1 MNKDIQTIVDIALYE
16 DIRGGDITTSAIFS
30 GSDTATAR
38 FVAKQAG
45 VVAGIDLAAYIF
57 QQVDHTLEFIPKV
70 GDGTPVQKDEVFAE
84 VCGRAAS
91 VLTAERTV
99 LNFMQRMSGI
109 ATKTSRFCDAIADYP
124 TQLLD
129 TRKTAPGHRYL
140 DKWAVRL
147 GGGTNHRFCLDDMY
161 LIKENHI
168 AVAGGIRQA
177 LQTCAAHR
185 EQKGLQAN
193 IEIEI
198 EHLSQLD
205 EVLESGAADIVLLDN
220 MSTDQLAEAV
230 KKIDGRLKVEASG
243 NMTMRRA
250 PEVAATGVDYI
261 SVGSI
266 THSVTAMDISLRFA

>member
-1 MNKDIQTIVDIALYE
+1 MNKHIQAIVDIALNE
-16 DIRGGDITTSAIFS
+16 DIGQGDITTSAIFS
-30 GSDTATAR
+30 GSDTAKAV
-38 FVAKQAG
+38 FVARQAG
-45 VVAGIDLAAYIF
+45 VVAGVHLAAYIF
-57 QQVDHTLEFIPKV
+57 EQVQPSLHFSPKV

-84 VCGRAAS
+84 VSGDAAAI
-91 VLTAERTV
+91 LTAERTV

-129 TRKTAPGHRYL
+129 TRKTAPGQRYL

-168 AVAGGIRQA
+168 SVAGGITQA

-185 EQKGLQAN
+185 EQKGLQAK
-193 IEIEI
+193 IEVEV
-198 EHLSQLD
+198 EHLGQLD
-205 EVLESGAADIVLLDN
+205 EVLDTGIADIVLLDN
-220 MSTDQLAEAV
+220 MSNAQLAEAV
-230 KKIDGRLKVEASG
+230 KKVNGRLKTEASG
-243 NMTMRRA
+243 NISMRRA

-266 THSVTAMDISLRFA
+266 THSVTAMDISLRFG

>member
-1 MNKDIQTIVDIALYE
+1 MNKHIEAIVDIALNE
-16 DIRGGDITTSAIFS
+16 DIGQGDITTSAIFS
-30 GSDTATAR
+30 GSDTAKAV
-38 FVAKQAG
+38 FVAKKSG
-45 VVAGIDLAAYIF
+45 VVAGIQLAAYIF
-57 QQVDHTLEFIPKV
+57 EQVQPSLEFTPLA

-84 VCGRAAS
+84 VSGEAAAI
-91 VLTAERTV
+91 LTAERTV

-109 ATKTSRFCDAIADYP
+109 ATKTSRFCEAIADYP

-129 TRKTAPGHRYL
+129 TRKTAPGQRYL

-168 AVAGGIRQA
+168 AVAGGITQA

-185 EQKGLQAN
+185 EQKGIQAK
-193 IEIEI
+193 IEIEV
-198 EHLSQLD
+198 EHPDQLD
-205 EVLESGAADIVLLDN
+205 EVLQTGIADIVLLDN
-220 MSTDQLAEAV
+220 MSNKQLSDAV
-230 KKIDGRLKVEASG
+230 EKIDGRLKTEASG

-250 PEVAATGVDYI
+250 PEVAATGVNYI

-266 THSVTAMDISLRFA
+266 THSVTAMDISLRFS

>member
-1 MNKDIQTIVDIALYE
+1 MNKHVQAIVDIALQE
-16 DIRGGDITTSAIFS
+16 DIGRGDITTAAVFS
-30 GSDTATAR
+30 GSDTAQAAFIAR
-38 FVAKQAG
+38 QAG

-57 QQVDHTLEFIPKV
+57 EQVQPSLTFSPKV

-84 VCGRAAS
+84 VSGEAAAI
-91 VLTAERTV
+91 LTAERTV

-109 ATKTSRFCDAIADYP
+109 ATKTNRFCEAIADYP

-129 TRKTAPGHRYL
+129 TRKTAPGQRYL

-168 AVAGGIRQA
+168 AVAGGITPA

-185 EQKGLQAN
+185 EQKGLQAR
-193 IEIEI
+193 IEVEL
-198 EHLSQLD
+198 EHLDQLD
-205 EVLESGAADIVLLDN
+205 EVLQSGIADIVLLDN
-220 MSTDQLAEAV
+220 MSTKQLAEAV
-230 KKIDGRLKVEASG
+230 QKIGGRLKTEASG

-266 THSVTAMDISLRFA
+266 THSVTAMDISLRFG

>member
-1 MNKDIQTIVDIALYE
+1 MNKHVQAIVDIALQE
-16 DIRGGDITTSAIFS
+16 DIGRGDITTTAVFS
-30 GSDTATAR
+30 GSDTARAVFIAR
-38 FVAKQAG
+38 QAG

-57 QQVDHTLEFIPKV
+57 EQVQPSLRFTPKV
-70 GDGTPVQKDEVFAE
+70 GDGTLVQKDEVFAE
-84 VCGRAAS
+84 VSGEAAAI
-91 VLTAERTV
+91 LTAERTV

-109 ATKTSRFCDAIADYP
+109 ATKTNRFCEAIADYP

-129 TRKTAPGHRYL
+129 TRKTAPGQRYL

-168 AVAGGIRQA
+168 AVAGGIAPA

-185 EQKGLQAN
+185 EQKGLQAR
-193 IEIEI
+193 IEIEL
-198 EHLSQLD
+198 EHPDQLD
-205 EVLESGAADIVLLDN
+205 EVLKTGIADIVLLDN
-220 MSTDQLAEAV
+220 MSTEQLAEAV
-230 KKIDGRLKVEASG
+230 QKIGGRLKTEASG

-266 THSVTAMDISLRFA
+266 THSVTAIDISLRFG